1 MKSFILSLAILSI
14 YQVSA
19 YIKCNFKFSQ
29 SYPVF
34 GPYSCQFESNE
45 TQGAA
50 VRKKIG
56 WPCKGQPIFEISVTT
71 LIIIFQCFDFFLKN
85 IFTKISLG
93 YDLNSSKTWWRII
106 LARNLYVPSVR
117 SKKIWL
123 KVIFIFDFGR
133 ILKNL
138 TYSFQKS
145 AFFHSVFFWKKIS
158 QQCRLTADFA
168 DCRTLR
174 QLFS

>member
-1 MKSFILSLAILSI
+1 M
-14 YQVSA
+14 
-19 YIKCNFKFSQ
+19 
-29 SYPVF
+29 
-34 GPYSCQFESNE
+34 
-45 TQGAA
+45 QGAA

-56 WPCKGQPIFEISVTT
+56 WPCEGQPIFEISVTT
-71 LIIIFQCFDFFLKN
+71 LSIIFQCFDFFLKN

-117 SKKIWL
+117 SKEIWL

-138 TYSFQKS
+138 TYNFQKS

-168 DCRTLR
+168 DCRTLIKTSLFFANTCLEYFPSR
-174 QLFS
+174 QNWQTEIVILLMPI